1 MVTKFQ
7 SSVPGDGPQAVRTV
21 NKNNAA
27 GASLVYMPKICIFG
41 SFWIILL
48 DGISSQHLIMPKINI
63 ILANVESEKLTLPAF
78 QRGYVWNRQQ
88 VKALFDSLYR
98 EHPVG
103 SLLTWQTQRNGTHI
117 ELLLDGQQRVTS
129 LYGVIKGKPPA
140 FFVGN
145 PKAFTA
151 LYFHAT
157 EERFEFYQSIKMK
170 GDPFWFDVTEVMKAG
185 AGGLREIIRNQFKDS
200 DELLDDDAKWRIM
213 GSLSTLV
220 GLENKEFHIEQVTGD
235 NRDVDEVVDIFNRLN
250 SAGTRL
256 STGDLA
262 LAKISAKWPEVRDQ
276 MYNKVK
282 IWAGQGFGFELDWLL
297 RCVNAVVH
305 GEAAFRYLHT
315 TPKEIF
321 KNGLERTVVH
331 VDTTLTQISDR
342 LGLDHKRVLFAKY
355 AIPVIVRHLEL
366 HEAKFPDQKDW
377 NLLLYW
383 YLRAGM
389 HGRFSGSTET
399 KIKRTLEK
407 IDGTPKGIERLLA
420 EIGTTWGRPQIIP
433 ADFDSWSIGAYS
445 YPILYWMTRMGGARD
460 FCTGIQLKT
469 GLLGKGAKL
478 QVHHIF
484 PKAVLYE
491 AGYPRPQ
498 VNAVGNFCFLTA
510 NSNQWISAA
519 APAEPSR
526 FVKGSH
532 DDDLR
537 RMGTEGYFPWVQ
549 EHHTDALESQW
560 IPMDAEL
567 WKVENYPDFLEA
579 RRQLLADAAN
589 RYLTELNPE
598 HSQNKDTAYRQR
610 SGIAPSRPDSHISS
624 VDEEEE
630 LKNLQTWMA
639 SHGLPAGEFGYDL
652 AGESET
658 GNRVIID
665 LAWPNGI
672 QEGQGRPVA
681 LLLDE
686 PAETYQIVNQTGY
699 DCYIDVG
706 TFKQYVRDTII
717 GE

>member
-1 MVTKFQ
+1 MLQRDVWYTCQKYVFSGRATLFLTRTNQ
-7 SSVPGDGPQAVRTV
+7 S
-21 NKNNAA
+21 
-27 GASLVYMPKICIFG
+27 
-41 SFWIILL
+41 
-48 DGISSQHLIMPKINI
+48 LIMPTVDSILVNI
-63 ILANVESEKLTLPAF
+63 AAEKLILPEF
-78 QRGYVWNRQQ
+78 QRGYVWKRRQ
-88 VKALFDSLYR
+88 VRDFFDSLYR
-98 EHPVG
+98 KHPVG
-103 SLLTWQTQRNGTHI
+103 SLLTWTTKRDDVHVD
-117 ELLLDGQQRVTS
+117 LLLDGQQRVTS
-129 LYGVIKGKPPA
+129 LYGVIKGSPPN
-140 FFVGN
+140 FFSGDE
-145 PKAFTA
+145 KAFKG
-151 LYFHAT
+151 LYFHAI
-157 EERFEFYQSIKMK
+157 EERFEFYQPIKMK
-170 GDPFWFDVTEVMKAG
+170 GDPFWFDVTKVMKAG
-185 AGGLREIIRNQFKDS
+185 PGGIENIILEQCATNFDSPETTSQLKLQIKIGHRLNRLLDLREKD
-200 DELLDDDAKWRIM
+200 
-213 GSLSTLV
+213 
-220 GLENKEFHIEQVTGD
+220 FHIDEVIAKEGES
-235 NRDVDEVVDIFNRLN
+235 DEVVDIFNRLN

-262 LAKISAKWPEVRDQ
+262 LAKISAKWPNAREVMRK
-276 MYNKVK
+276 NVRKWK
-282 IWAGQGFGFELDWLL
+282 KQGFYFTLDWLL
-297 RCVNAVVH
+297 RCVNAAVH
-305 GEAAFRYLHT
+305 GEAAFRHLHT
-315 TPKEIF
+315 TPRDTFE
-321 KNGLERTVVH
+321 NGLKKTVGH
-331 VDTTLTQISDR
+331 VDETLNQISGT
-342 LGLDHKRVLFAKY
+342 LGLDHDRVLFAKY
-355 AIPVIVRHLEL
+355 AIPVVVRHLEL
-366 HEAKFPDQKDW
+366 HEAKFLDQKEW

-407 IDGTPKGIERLLA
+407 IDGTPEGIKRLLA

-478 QVHHIF
+478 QAHHIF
-484 PKAVLYE
+484 PKAVLYKE
-491 AGYPRPQ
+491 GYLRPQ

-510 NSNQWISAA
+510 NCNQWISAA
-519 APAEPSR
+519 APADPSR

-549 EHHTDALESQW
+549 EHHPEVLESQW

-567 WKVENYPDFLEA
+567 WKIENYPDFLEA

-589 RYLTELNPE
+589 RYLTELSPE
-598 HSQNKDTAYRQR
+598 HSQNEDTACGQR
-610 SGIAPSRPDSHISS
+610 RGIAPSRPDSHISS

-639 SHGLPAGEFGYDL
+639 SNGLPAGEFGYDL
-652 AGESET
+652 AGESEI

-672 QEGQGRPVA
+672 QEGQGRPAA
-681 LLLDE
+681 LLLNE

-706 TFKQYVRDTII
+706 TFKQYVRNTII